1 MKSKNLVIWSIP
13 VYKCSQETLAEF
25 MHTDIEKQKEY
36 SMMKYGNSEE
46 KALSL
51 ANKWSNQYLQWDYNY
66 IIAYIELRIENH
78 TAVFSIVRQFELK
91 KGKLRSFRFKS
102 NKKKYL
108 YRTDVNGHHIDLFN
122 MNSNI
127 EIANAIKN
135 EFEFLIKE
143 YAKGYY
149 VDKNKFDLFYD
160 KIDYLA
166 ILKEID

>member
-1 MKSKNLVIWSIP
+1 MKSENLVIWSIP
-13 VYKCSQETLAEF
+13 VYKCSQETLAEY
-25 MHTDIEKQKEY
+25 MCKDIEKQKKH
-36 SMMKYGNSEE
+36 SMKCGNTEE
-46 KALSL
+46 RALSL
-51 ANKWSNQYLQWDYNY
+51 ANKWANQYLQWDYNY

-78 TAVFSIVRQFELK
+78 TAVFSIVRQYELK
-91 KGKLRSFRFKS
+91 NSKLRSFRFKS

-108 YRTDVNGHHIDLFN
+108 YRTDINGHHMDLFN
-122 MNSNI
+122 MNSNT

-149 VDKNKFDLFYD
+149 VDKDRFNLFYN